1 MSQCKACD
9 EPLVLRVDVD
19 DDEDEGA
26 TIEAQTVPD
35 DLELRCGCHFHWECL
50 MDEASSVALSL
61 KCPAC
66 ESHLPVNAA
75 GPSSSNV
82 FLQTASSVPILA
94 RYRNEGGVQEN
105 LDILP
110 SITEEAYVQNNP
122 EVRPARALHVMCA
135 EGDVAGI
142 VELLRDVHDEVGDIG
157 SLVRYQDPL
166 AEMKSGLHLA
176 VENRQEDVVWLLLW
190 LSSTMPTESFP
201 PPARQV
207 AESMGLG
214 RLSVQSDGDVRALQ
228 DGHGRTAESLAQ
240 QNLAAWSTLLDAGA
254 FSP

>member
-1 MSQCKACD
+1 
-9 EPLVLRVDVD
+9 
-19 DDEDEGA
+19 
-26 TIEAQTVPD
+26 
-35 DLELRCGCHFHWECL
+35 
-50 MDEASSVALSL
+50 MDEASSVARSL

-75 GPSSSNV
+75 GPSSTSA
-82 FLQTASSVPILA
+82 FFQTTSSAPILA
-94 RYRNEGGVQEN
+94 RYSNEGGVQDS

-110 SITEEAYVQNNP
+110 SITEEAYVQDNP
-122 EVRPARALHVMCA
+122 EARPARALHVMCS

-142 VELLRDVHDEVGDIG
+142 VELLRDVHDEVSDVG

-176 VENRQEDVVWLLLW
+176 VESRQEDVVWLLLW
-190 LSSTMPTESFP
+190 LSSAMPTESFP

-214 RLSVQSDGDVRALQ
+214 RLGVQPDGDIRALH
-228 DGHGRTAESLAQ
+228 DGHGRTAEDLAQ
-240 QNLAAWSTLLDAGA
+240 QDQAAWSRLLEAGA

>member
-1 MSQCKACD
+1 
-9 EPLVLRVDVD
+9 
-19 DDEDEGA
+19 
-26 TIEAQTVPD
+26 
-35 DLELRCGCHFHWECL
+35 
-50 MDEASSVALSL
+50 MDEASTVALSL
-61 KCPAC
+61 KCPGC

-75 GPSSSNV
+75 GPSSTNA
-82 FLQTASSVPILA
+82 FLQSASDTPILA
-94 RYRNEGGVQEN
+94 RYSNEGGVQEN

-110 SITEEAYVQNNP
+110 SITEEAYIQNNP
-122 EVRPARALHVMCA
+122 EARPARAFHVMCS

-142 VELLRDVHDEVGDIG
+142 VELLRDVHDEVGDIE

-176 VENRQEDVVWLLLW
+176 VESRQEDVVWLLLW
-190 LSSTMPTESFP
+190 LSSTMSSESFP

-214 RLSVQSDGDVRALQ
+214 RLTVQSDADIRALR
-228 DGHGRTAESLAQ
+228 DGHGQTAEALAQ
-240 QNLAAWSTLLDAGA
+240 QNQAAWSRLLEYGA